1 MIVNP
6 IDSSA
11 RLSHRK
17 YEAHILVML
26 HPEMF
31 LLTVIYDNS
40 ISHSQVVRMSRFAVQ
55 DVIFVE
61 ARHA

>member
-1 MIVNP
+1 MIVNS

-11 RLSHRK
+11 RLLHRK
-17 YEAHILVML
+17 YEVHILVML

-31 LLTVIYDNS
+31 LLTVIYHS
-40 ISHSQVVRMSRFAVQ
+40 FISHSQVVRMFQFAVQ
-55 DVIFVE
+55 EVFFVE